1 MTGEKTFYET
11 IKIEGRI
18 VNSQLKRREP
28 TFLDQEARLAFWL
41 LFPTFIVVLVFV
53 IFPVIWNLWLS
64 LKPLSLGDLRGIS
77 LFKFN
82 LTLENFRKVF
92 GDQDFVPVLLTTL
105 IYTIG
110 GSALSIL
117 LGLMAALLVHGEF
130 PGRGLLRGL
139 FISPYIAPV
148 VAVTFTWSFILDPQL
163 GVLNWLAVDKGL
175 LAQPIPFL
183 SQRWWDLDL
192 LGVRVRVPLALISV
206 IVFEGW
212 RYFPFA
218 FLFILARLQ
227 AIPDE
232 LYQAASVDGA
242 SPFRRFYH
250 ITLPQLS
257 TVLSTLFL
265 FRFIWTFNKFDD
277 IFLLTRGQAGTKV
290 LTIKVYDYAFGEFDI
305 GASSAVAMVLFG
317 VLSIFLII
325 YFRWILKED

>member
-1 MTGEKTFYET
+1 MK
-11 IKIEGRI
+11 GRT
-18 VNSQLKRREP
+18 P
-28 TFLDQEARLAFWL
+28 TFFDQEARLAFWM
-41 LFPTFIVVLVFV
+41 LFPTFTVVLAFV

-64 LKPLSLGDLRGIS
+64 IKPVSLADLRS
-77 LFKFN
+77 LSFVKFN
-82 LTLENFRKVF
+82 LTLQNFQKVF
-92 GDQDFVPVLLTTL
+92 GDPDFLPVLRTTL
-105 IYTIG
+105 IYTIS

-117 LGLMAALLVHGEF
+117 LGLIAALLVQGEF
-130 PGRGLLRGL
+130 PGRGLVRGL

-163 GVLNWLAVDKGL
+163 GVLNWAAVNKGL

-183 SQRWWDLDL
+183 SQRWWVLNI
-192 LGVRVRVPLALISV
+192 LGMELRIPLALTSV
-206 IVFEGW
+206 ILFEGW

-242 SPFRRFYH
+242 SPFQRFFH
-250 ITLPQLS
+250 ITLPQLT

-265 FRFIWTFNKFDD
+265 FRFIWTINKFDD

-290 LTIKVYDYAFGEFDI
+290 LTIKVYDYAFGEFNI
-305 GASSAVAMVLFG
+305 GASSAVAIVLFG
-317 VLSIFLII
+317 ILSLFLII
-325 YFRWILKED
+325 YFRWMLKEE